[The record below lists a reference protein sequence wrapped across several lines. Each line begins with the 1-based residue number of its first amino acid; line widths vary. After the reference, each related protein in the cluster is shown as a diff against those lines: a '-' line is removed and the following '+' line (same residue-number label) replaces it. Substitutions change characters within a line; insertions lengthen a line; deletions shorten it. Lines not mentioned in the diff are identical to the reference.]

1 MELRDESFAD
11 SHVEV
16 QVDVLSVHND
26 EGMKLNHVRF
36 TVTAAQDKWVQETT
50 LFDDDADIL
59 ADMTSVGDYFFTEP
73 DVWLTIVTIDEEQ
86 VVLYVN
92 FDAGESLNKIVTE
105 SGRAVRLSVT
115 RAHFEQFKSE
125 LGALIS

>member
-1 MELRDESFAD
+1 MKLRDEAFAD

-16 QVDVLSVHND
+16 QVDLLSVYND
-26 EGMKLNHVRF
+26 EGMKLSNVRF

-50 LFDDDADIL
+50 LFDDDADVL
-59 ADMTSVGDYFFTEP
+59 AEMTSIGDYFFTEP
-73 DVWLTIVTIDEEQ
+73 DVWLTMVDIDEEQ

-92 FDAGESLNKIVTE
+92 FDAGESFNKIVTE
-105 SGRAVRLSVT
+105 SGRAVRLSTT
-115 RAHFEQFKSE
+115 RTHFEQFKSE

>member
-1 MELRDESFAD
+1 MKLRDEAFDD

-16 QVDVLSVHND
+16 QVDLLSVHND
-26 EGMKLNHVRF
+26 EGMKLSNVRF
-36 TVTAAQDKWVQETT
+36 TVTAAQDKWVQEMT
-50 LFDDDADIL
+50 LFNDDVV
-59 ADMTSVGDYFFTEP
+59 ADMTSIGDYFFTDP
-73 DVWLTIVTIDEEQ
+73 DVWLTIVAIDEEQ

-105 SGRAVRLSVT
+105 SGRAVRLSTT

-125 LGALIS
+125 LAALIS